1 LREKRASMHRIV
13 VEETGGPDKL
23 LYVDRPEPVPGPGQV
38 AVRIGLT
45 SVNFADIQARR
56 GTGVTKTPFTP
67 GLDGMGTVLAVGPN
81 VTRVKPGQ
89 RVAVN
94 PDDGSYADVVLARE
108 ELVFPVSDAI
118 SDEAAASVTVLVTA
132 WNILQMVARIQP
144 DETVLIHAAAGGV
157 GSVLVQMA
165 KALDVKRIF
174 ATAGSDEKLAIARG
188 FGADVAIDYTKDD
201 FAKIVSDE
209 TNGRGVDVICDAIG
223 GDVFAKGLGVLAPF
237 GRHVVYGQSG
247 GSHGSLT
254 TDLLHRTNRA
264 VLGYSSGH
272 YRRNRPL
279 KLHSAVEGAFALVA
293 AGKVKILEGGRF
305 ALKDAGQAH
314 QLVES
319 RASTG
324 RVFLTP

>member
-1 LREKRASMHRIV
+1 MHAVV
-13 VEETGGPDKL
+13 VEETGGPEKL
-23 LYVDRPEPVPGPGQV
+23 LWRELPEPTPGAGEV
-38 AVRIGLT
+38 SVRIALT

-67 GLDGMGTVLAVGPN
+67 GLDGMGTVVAIGAG
-81 VTRVKPGQ
+81 VTRVKPGD
-89 RVAVN
+89 RVSVN
-94 PDDGSYADVVLARE
+94 PDAGSYAEVVLARE
-108 ELVFPVSDAI
+108 ELVFPIDDAI

-132 WNILQMVARIQP
+132 WNILHMVSRIQP
-144 DETVLIHAAAGGV
+144 DETILIHAAAGGV

-165 KALDVKRIF
+165 KAHGVSRIF
-174 ATAGSDEKLAIARG
+174 ATAGSPQKLEIARG

-209 TNGRGVDVICDAIG
+209 TGGRGVDVICDAIG
-223 GDVFAKGLGVLAPF
+223 GEVFAKGLSVLAPF

-247 GSHGSLT
+247 GSHGALT
-254 TDLLHRTNRA
+254 TDLLHRSNRA

-279 KLHSAVEGAFALVA
+279 KLAGAVGAAFALVA
-293 AGKVKILEGGRF
+293 AGNVRILEGGRF
-305 ALKDAGQAH
+305 ALKDAGKAH
-314 QLVES
+314 DLVQS

-324 RVFLTP
+324 RVFLTV